1 VIGNQRHV
9 LLTGSPLLA
18 QQMTM
23 AQIPLI
29 SEPLY

>member
-1 VIGNQRHV
+1 V

>member
-1 VIGNQRHV
+1 V

-23 AQIPLI
+23 AQIPLV